1 MTAHTVLIVDDES
14 VASTMASNI
23 FQAEGYETIIA
34 ENGEEMHRIIA
45 TKHIDLILL
54 DINLPGKNGLIL
66 AREIKE
72 KNPDIAFIFVTGS
85 DNEID
90 RILGL
95 EIGADDY
102 ITKPFNPREVT
113 IRAKNIINRTQKS
126 RIRLEEAI
134 KSVVL
139 EANDTEPKPNLFSA
153 EFYKFNGFVLDVNR
167 HVLINPDNTETK
179 LPKAEFRM
187 LQYLCEH
194 AKKLITRNELMR
206 YVMGRERQPHDRTVD
221 VTIRKLRQRLEQHL
235 SEEVIE
241 TIHGEGYRFG
251 SDVEQ

>member
-1 MTAHTVLIVDDES
+1 MTAQTVLIVDDES

-45 TKHIDLILL
+45 TNHIDLILL

-102 ITKPFNPREVT
+102 ITKPFNPRELT

-126 RIRLEEAI
+126 RIKLEEAI

-139 EANDTEPKPNLFSA
+139 EANDTEPKASLF
-153 EFYKFNGFVLDVNR
+153 
-167 HVLINPDNTETK
+167 
-179 LPKAEFRM
+179 
-187 LQYLCEH
+187 
-194 AKKLITRNELMR
+194 
-206 YVMGRERQPHDRTVD
+206 
-221 VTIRKLRQRLEQHL
+221 
-235 SEEVIE
+235 
-241 TIHGEGYRFG
+241 
-251 SDVEQ
+251 